1 MIKKKRA
8 IFSDSIHEQIVR
20 VLFSLN
26 LILHVVFLL
35 FGHSLCK
42 KQSRVVA
49 SSELPQT
56 FLYIHTY
63 VKVRIRKHK
72 YTRTYLP
79 LGKTSICSV
88 TVVYQFRS
96 CFLVDRTL
104 YLLLKGLQLLFR
116 IVTNL
121 FVTFLVSLI
130 SIFLVRE

>member
-1 MIKKKRA
+1 MKKKRA
-8 IFSDSIHEQIVR
+8 IFGDFIHEQIVR
-20 VLFSLN
+20 VFFSLN
-26 LILHVVFLL
+26 LILYVVFLL

-49 SSELPQT
+49 FSELPQT
-56 FLYIHTY
+56 FPYFHIY

-79 LGKTSICSV
+79 LGETSICSV